1 MVSAE
6 PTDWRKIK
14 GEEIARKCRI
24 KHTREG
30 WMVPSQS
37 RHRSYV
43 VLFKDNEPTCTC
55 PDFEN
60 RHLKCKHIFA
70 VETVIR
76 KEIDEEGNTSITKT
90 VRMTYSQDWKA
101 YDNAQKT
108 EKSMFM
114 KLLADLC
121 NTIEEPDYK
130 FGRPKLSF
138 KDMTFC
144 STFKVY
150 SLYSLRRFTTDI
162 KIAKDAKYIESVPCY
177 ASVGHFFQREEFTQI
192 LMKLIEISSLPLKSV
207 ETEFAVDSSGFSTSR
222 FDRWF
227 DYRVERVKDVKRW
240 IKAHII
246 CGVKTNI
253 ITSAEL
259 TSSAEHDAKFL
270 PQLVNKTSENFDVKE
285 VSADK
290 GYSSKENLRTINE
303 VGAMPYIPFKSNA
316 TPKPRGC
323 KIWRDMFHYFMYKH
337 DEFLQHY
344 HKRSNVETTFHM
356 IKAKFGD
363 SVRNKTKI
371 AQINEVLC
379 KILCHN
385 ICVVIQEMQEL
396 CISVEWIK

>member
-1 MVSAE
+1 MVSVE

-37 RHRSYV
+37 KHRSYV
-43 VLFKDNEPTCTC
+43 VILKDNEPTCTC
-55 PDFEN
+55 PDFEF
-60 RHLKCKHIFA
+60 RHDKCKHIYA

-90 VRMTYSQDWKA
+90 VRMSYSQNWQA
-101 YDNAQKT
+101 YDTAQQT

-114 KLLADLC
+114 KLLSDLC
-121 NTIEEPDYK
+121 NTIEEPNYK
-130 FGRPKLSF
+130 FGRPKLSLR
-138 KDMTFC
+138 DMTFC
-144 STFKVY
+144 SAFKVY
-150 SLYSLRRFTTDI
+150 SLYSLRRFTTDM
-162 KIAKDAKYIESVPCY
+162 KVAKEEKYIENVPCY
-177 ASVGHFFQREEFTQI
+177 ASVGHFFQREELTQV
-192 LMKLIEISSLPLKSV
+192 LMKLIEVSSLPLKSV
-207 ETEFAVDSSGFSTSR
+207 ETEFAIDSSGFSSSR

-240 IKAHII
+240 IKAHIM

-253 ITSAEL
+253 ITSVEL

-270 PQLVNKTSENFDVKE
+270 PQLVSKTSENFDIKE

-290 GYSSKENLRTINE
+290 GYISRDNLKIIDE
-303 VGAMPYIPFKSNA
+303 IGATPFIPFRNNTRSN
-316 TPKPRGC
+316 PRGC
-323 KIWRDMFHYFMYKH
+323 KIWRNMWHYFMYRH

-344 HKRSNVETTFHM
+344 HKRSKVETTFHM

-363 SVRNKTKI
+363 SVKSKTKT

-379 KILCHN
+379 KVLCHN
-385 ICVVIQEMQEL
+385 ICVVIQEIHEL
-396 CISVEWIK
+396 GISVDCIK